1 MSSWIESRAR
11 HFLRGRSSSEAET
24 KVVFNTTY
32 GPFTLSEEAISR
44 YQEISQSFFRAEAVS
59 RHDPSLVQVV
69 EEMGSA
75 QASQSP
81 MLLAV
86 ATIPAF
92 SAYHIESYD
101 GLEAV
106 FVIDPDGKGSRAP
119 HTFLQGPPH
128 EKP

>member
-1 MSSWIESRAR
+1 MVSWIESRSR
-11 HFLRGRSSSEAET
+11 QFLRGQSTSEVET
-24 KVVFNTTY
+24 KVAFNTTY

-44 YQEISQSFFRAEAVS
+44 YQDLSKSFFRAETIS
-59 RHDPSLVQVV
+59 RHDPFLIKVL
-69 EEMGSA
+69 EELGSVR
-75 QASQSP
+75 ASQSP

-106 FVIDPDGKGSRAP
+106 FIIQSDGKGTRAP
-119 HTFLQGPPH
+119 HSFLQLGLAS
-128 EKP
+128 